1 MRTQIS
7 QSVESAPVVIGRARQ
22 ILSSDI
28 DEFLRA
34 VRGPRE
40 AAAEQV
46 VRRLT
51 EAGVSVE
58 HVFLDLLAPT
68 ARRLGELWE
77 QDACDFVEVTVALGR
92 LQRVLRGLSR
102 LFAEDLD
109 VADATG
115 SVLLTCLPGDQ
126 HTLGLFMVAEFF
138 LRDGWLV
145 NVGAPLGTGGLLDS
159 VRREGFDLVGLSVSR
174 ASQLPTLE
182 RVIRDVRAQ
191 SRNPRVRVLVGGP
204 PFAAD
209 PSLGDRVGA
218 DAAATD
224 ARQAL
229 RLARG
234 MVAAH
239 EGGG

>member
-7 QSVESAPVVIGRARQ
+7 HSVESAPVVTGRARQ
-22 ILSSDI
+22 VAQSDV
-28 DEFLRA
+28 DDFLRA
-34 VRGPRE
+34 VRGPQE
-40 AAAEQV
+40 SAAEQV

-58 HVFLDLLAPT
+58 HVFLDLLTPT

-102 LFAEDLD
+102 LFADDLD
-109 VADATG
+109 AAEATG

-126 HTLGLFMVAEFF
+126 HTLGMFMVAEFF

-145 NVGAPLGTGGLLDS
+145 NVGAPLGTGGLLDT

-182 RVIRDVRAQ
+182 RVIRDVRAY
-191 SRNPRVRVLVGGP
+191 SRNSRVRVLVGGP
-204 PFAAD
+204 PIAAD
-209 PSLGDRVGA
+209 PSLGSRVGA
-218 DAAATD
+218 DAAAVD

-229 RLARG
+229 QLARG
-234 MVAAH
+234 MLPAR